1 MQFSWI
7 VSLEFIYSCPF
18 YFPPM
23 IDFFVS
29 LFLICKSTNKLSNNK
44 KIVRNCNSK
53 EEEYKN
59 RKTISRDFAFV
70 VVVVFNVK

>member
-29 LFLICKSTNKLSNNK
+29 LFLDLQEQKQIEQQQENREKLQQQRRR
-44 KIVRNCNSK
+44 I
-53 EEEYKN
+53 
-59 RKTISRDFAFV
+59 
-70 VVVVFNVK
+70 